1 MSRSTHYYVR
11 KSHRFLGLL
20 LGIQFLLWTAG
31 GLYFSW
37 SNMQEIRGDV
47 NRKQPSWLSPD
58 ISVVSP
64 SIVLQSL
71 KKRRKVDSVLSV
83 RLLDVLGKPTWQIR
97 TGVYHEHLNG
107 TRKLYQ
113 YAHLADAETGEL
125 RGPLTREEAIVL
137 ATQQFS
143 PAAKVKNVQYFTTVP
158 ADHEYRENTLPAYAI
173 ELDHPSLTRVYVAAE
188 MGEVT
193 KFRNDK
199 WRVFDFLWMLHTMDY
214 QSRDHF
220 GNILLRIFSV
230 FGLITILSG
239 FLLFYYSS
247 RSKNKRR
254 YR

>member
-11 KSHRFLGLL
+11 KSHRYLGLL

-37 SNMQEIRGDV
+37 SNMKEVRGDL
-47 NRKQPSWLSPD
+47 NRKQPNWLSPD
-58 ISVVSP
+58 INVVSP
-64 SIVLQSL
+64 SVVIQELR
-71 KKRRKVDSVLSV
+71 KRRKVDSVLSV

-97 TGVYHEHLNG
+97 TGIYHEHANG

-113 YAHLADAETGEL
+113 YAHLADAESGYI

-137 ATQQFS
+137 ATQQFT
-143 PAAKVKNVQYFTTVP
+143 PMAKVKKVQYFTSVP
-158 ADHEYRENTLPAYAI
+158 ADHEYRENTLPAFAI
-173 ELDHPSLTRVYVAAE
+173 ELDHPSGTRVYVATE

-193 KFRNDK
+193 KFRNNT
-199 WRVFDFLWMLHTMDY
+199 WRIFDFLWMLHTMDY

-220 GNILLRIFSV
+220 GNLLLRIFSV
-230 FGLITILSG
+230 FGLVTVFSG
-239 FLLFYYSS
+239 FLLFYYSGRS
-247 RSKNKRR
+247 RNKRR